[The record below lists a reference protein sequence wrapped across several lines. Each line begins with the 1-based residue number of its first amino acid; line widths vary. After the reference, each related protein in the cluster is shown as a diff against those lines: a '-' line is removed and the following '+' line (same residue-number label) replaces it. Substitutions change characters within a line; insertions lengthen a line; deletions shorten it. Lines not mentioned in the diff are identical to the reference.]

1 MSWIK
6 KPLKGDREQNVYYRR
21 IDKKYR
27 LIYEVFE
34 DKKRVA
40 LLSVYGHY
48 DDK

>member
-1 MSWIK
+1 MHK
-6 KPLKGDREQNVYYRR
+6 KPLKGDRERNVYSRR
-21 IDKKYR
+21 IDKKHR

-48 DDK
+48 DDE